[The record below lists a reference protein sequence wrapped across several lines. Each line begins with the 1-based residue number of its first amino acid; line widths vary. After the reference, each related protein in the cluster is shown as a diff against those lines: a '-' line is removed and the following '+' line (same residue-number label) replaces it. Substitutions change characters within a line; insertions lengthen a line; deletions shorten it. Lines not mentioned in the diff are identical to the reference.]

1 MKNKVMKLIRT
12 VFFLILISTS
22 AFAIKVQSIHQKIEI
37 SNFIVRRNVFQGNK
51 LDIIAIDDQGKLPEN
66 IEGVF
71 QFSINGFKNEL
82 NFSKGISL
90 FPQEINESTFIYL
103 RHKNESGTK
112 GKLYYIYNRNGNLK
126 PLEIS
131 WFVLAIIPLSL
142 LIIVFIFRKLIIIG
156 GIILILLVYFN
167 STNGLNLSTFIETIF
182 DGLRNLV

>member
-1 MKNKVMKLIRT
+1 MKLINT
-12 VFFLILISTS
+12 AFIFILISIS
-22 AFAIKVQSIHQKIEI
+22 AFAIKVQNIPQKIAI
-37 SNFIVRRNVFQGNK
+37 GNFIVKENALYGNK
-51 LDIIAIDDQGKLPEN
+51 LNIIATDDQGKLPEN

-90 FPQEINESTFIYL
+90 FPQEIHESTFIYL
-103 RHKNESGTK
+103 RHKNESGTR

-131 WFVLAIIPLSL
+131 WFVLAIIPLGL
-142 LIIVFIFRKLIIIG
+142 LILVFIFRKLIIIG
-156 GIILILLVYFN
+156 GVLLVLLVYFN
-167 STNGLNLSTFIETIF
+167 STNGLNLSTFLETIF